1 MMICKN
7 CGNTVPDHAIRCPVC
22 GASVVSADTADYTA
36 QYDPR
41 DIEDNRVY
49 AVFSYIGLL
58 VLIPI
63 LGARNSYFARFHANQ
78 GLLLLL
84 TSAVYSVATR
94 IATRVLDLIFG
105 GFLSFIPNTFSAA
118 ASLIGLIFVVL
129 MVLGII
135 NAATGKAKEL
145 PFLGRF
151 RVLK

>member
-1 MMICKN
+1 MICKN
-7 CGNTVPDHAIRCPVC
+7 CGNAVPDHAIRCPAC
-22 GASVVSADTADYTA
+22 GASTVTTDGADYTA

-41 DIEDNRVY
+41 DIADNRIF

-58 VLIPI
+58 ILVPI

-84 TSAVYSVATR
+84 VSAAYSIVTR
-94 IATRVLDLIFG
+94 IITRVLDLIFG
-105 GFLSFIPNTFSAA
+105 GFLAFIPNTFSAA

-151 RVLK
+151 RLLK

>member
-1 MMICKN
+1 M
-7 CGNTVPDHAIRCPVC
+7 
-22 GASVVSADTADYTA
+22 
-36 QYDPR
+36 
-41 DIEDNRVY
+41 
-49 AVFSYIGLL
+49 
-58 VLIPI
+58 
-63 LGARNSYFARFHANQ
+63 
-78 GLLLLL
+78 
-84 TSAVYSVATR
+84 YSVATR